1 MSAHE
6 IFLLVIIGL
15 SILLDFRVKSRR
27 KKRSAASSEKRVR
40 PSVPEFP
47 TVSNLPLPA
56 GEDEDLTWEDED
68 LTGEDEDLTGEA
80 EEPVGESGEP
90 VPAAVEAGESL
101 VAEETEEALP
111 QTYSPVVSGS
121 FEVPDVLESAEDE
134 TPAVA
139 AGGEKSPAIPEGDRR
154 EAIDPKKLVIYSEIM
169 SPKFKE
175 F

>member
-68 LTGEDEDLTGEA
+68 LTGEA

-90 VPAAVEAGESL
+90 VPAAEEGGEPL

-139 AGGEKSPAIPEGDRR
+139 AGGEKSPAIPEGDKR

>member
-27 KKRSAASSEKRVR
+27 KKRSAASSEKRAR

-47 TVSNLPLPA
+47 PVSNLPFPA
-56 GEDEDLTWEDED
+56 GEDEEPMA
-68 LTGEDEDLTGEA
+68 EA
-80 EEPVGESGEP
+80 AEPV
-90 VPAAVEAGESL
+90 A
-101 VAEETEEALP
+101 EALP

-121 FEVPDVLESAEDE
+121 FEVPDMPESAADE
-134 TPAVA
+134 TPAEA
-139 AGGEKSPAIPEGDRR
+139 IGGEESPAIPERNRR
-154 EAIDPKKLVIYSEIM
+154 EVIDPKKLVIYSEIM

-175 F
+175 

>member
-27 KKRSAASSEKRVR
+27 KKRSAASSEKRAR

-68 LTGEDEDLTGEA
+68 LTGEA

-90 VPAAVEAGESL
+90 VPAAEEGGEPL

-134 TPAVA
+134 TMAVA

>member
-27 KKRSAASSEKRVR
+27 KKRSAASSDKRAR

-56 GEDEDLTWEDED
+56 GEDEDLTW
-68 LTGEDEDLTGEA
+68 EDEDLTGEA

-121 FEVPDVLESAEDE
+121 FEVPDESAEDE

>member
-6 IFLLVIIGL
+6 IFLLAIIGL

-27 KKRSAASSEKRVR
+27 KKRSAASSEKRAR

-68 LTGEDEDLTGEA
+68 LTGEA

-90 VPAAVEAGESL
+90 VPAAEEAGESL

-134 TPAVA
+134 TPAGA

>member
-68 LTGEDEDLTGEA
+68 LTGEA

-134 TPAVA
+134 TPAEA

>member
-27 KKRSAASSEKRVR
+27 KKRSAASSEKRAR

-68 LTGEDEDLTGEA
+68 LTGEA

-90 VPAAVEAGESL
+90 VPAAEEGGEPL

-134 TPAVA
+134 TPAGA
-139 AGGEKSPAIPEGDRR
+139 AGAEKSPAIPEGDRR

>member
-27 KKRSAASSEKRVR
+27 KKRSAASSEKRAR

-68 LTGEDEDLTGEA
+68 LTGEA

-90 VPAAVEAGESL
+90 VPAAEEAGESL

-134 TPAVA
+134 TMAVA

>member
-68 LTGEDEDLTGEA
+68 LTGEA

-90 VPAAVEAGESL
+90 VPAAEEAGESL

-121 FEVPDVLESAEDE
+121 FEVPDVLESADDE

>member
-27 KKRSAASSEKRVR
+27 KKRSAASSEKRAR

-68 LTGEDEDLTGEA
+68 LTGEA
-80 EEPVGESGEP
+80 EESVGESGEP
-90 VPAAVEAGESL
+90 VPAAEEGGEPL

-139 AGGEKSPAIPEGDRR
+139 AGSEKSPAIPEGDRR

>member
-27 KKRSAASSEKRVR
+27 KKRSAASSEKRAR

-56 GEDEDLTWEDED
+56 GEDEEP
-68 LTGEDEDLTGEA
+68 TGEDEEPMAEAAEPVVEA
-80 EEPVGESGEP
+80 EEPVEE
-90 VPAAVEAGESL
+90 
-101 VAEETEEALP
+101 AEEPIPAEEALP

>member
-27 KKRSAASSEKRVR
+27 KKRSAASSEKRAR

-68 LTGEDEDLTGEA
+68 LTGEA

-90 VPAAVEAGESL
+90 VPAAEEAGESL

-134 TPAVA
+134 TPAGA

>member
-27 KKRSAASSEKRVR
+27 KKRSAASSEKRAR

-68 LTGEDEDLTGEA
+68 LTGEA

-90 VPAAVEAGESL
+90 VPAAEEGGEPL

-134 TPAVA
+134 TPAEA

>member
-27 KKRSAASSEKRVR
+27 KKRSAASSEKRAR

-68 LTGEDEDLTGEA
+68 LTGEA

-90 VPAAVEAGESL
+90 VPAAEEGGEPL

-121 FEVPDVLESAEDE
+121 FEVPDELESAEDE

>member
-27 KKRSAASSEKRVR
+27 KKRSAASSEKRAR

-68 LTGEDEDLTGEA
+68 LTGEA
-80 EEPVGESGEP
+80 EESVGESGEP
-90 VPAAVEAGESL
+90 VPAAEEGGEPL

-121 FEVPDVLESAEDE
+121 FEVPDESAEDE

>member
-27 KKRSAASSEKRVR
+27 KKRSAASSEKRAR

-56 GEDEDLTWEDED
+56 GEDEGLTW
-68 LTGEDEDLTGEA
+68 EDEDLTGEA

-90 VPAAVEAGESL
+90 VSAAEEAGESL
-101 VAEETEEALP
+101 VVEETEEALP

-121 FEVPDVLESAEDE
+121 FEVPDESAEDE

>member
-27 KKRSAASSEKRVR
+27 KKRSAASSEKRAR

-68 LTGEDEDLTGEA
+68 LTGEA
-80 EEPVGESGEP
+80 EESVGESGEP
-90 VPAAVEAGESL
+90 VPVAEEAGESL

-121 FEVPDVLESAEDE
+121 FEVPDELESAEDE

>member
-6 IFLLVIIGL
+6 IFLLAIIGL

-27 KKRSAASSEKRVR
+27 KKRSAASSEKRAR
-40 PSVPEFP
+40 SSVPEFP

-56 GEDEDLTWEDED
+56 GEDEEP
-68 LTGEDEDLTGEA
+68 TGEDEEPMAEAAEPVVEAAEPVEEA
-80 EEPVGESGEP
+80 EEPI
-90 VPAAVEAGESL
+90 PA
-101 VAEETEEALP
+101 EEALP

-134 TPAVA
+134 TMAVA

>member
-27 KKRSAASSEKRVR
+27 KKRSAASSEKRAR

-56 GEDEDLTWEDED
+56 GEDEDLTWEDD
-68 LTGEDEDLTGEA
+68 DLTGEA
-80 EEPVGESGEP
+80 EEPVRESGEP

>member
-68 LTGEDEDLTGEA
+68 LTGEA

-90 VPAAVEAGESL
+90 VPAAEEGGEPL

>member
-27 KKRSAASSEKRVR
+27 KKRSAVSSEKRAR

-68 LTGEDEDLTGEA
+68 LTGEA

-90 VPAAVEAGESL
+90 VPAAEEAGESL

-121 FEVPDVLESAEDE
+121 FEVPDESAEDE

>member
-56 GEDEDLTWEDED
+56 REDEDLTW
-68 LTGEDEDLTGEA
+68 EDEDLTGEA

-90 VPAAVEAGESL
+90 VPAAEEAGESL

>member
-27 KKRSAASSEKRVR
+27 KKRSAASSEKRAR
-40 PSVPEFP
+40 PSVPEVP
-47 TVSNLPLPA
+47 TVSTLPLPA
-56 GEDEDLTWEDED
+56 GEDEEP
-68 LTGEDEDLTGEA
+68 TGEDEEPMAEAAEPVVEAAEPVEEA
-80 EEPVGESGEP
+80 EEPI
-90 VPAAVEAGESL
+90 PA
-101 VAEETEEALP
+101 EEALP

-134 TPAVA
+134 TPAGA

-154 EAIDPKKLVIYSEIM
+154 EAIDPKKLVSYSEIM
-169 SPKFKE
+169 SPKFKK

>member
-27 KKRSAASSEKRVR
+27 KKRSAASSEKRAR

-56 GEDEDLTWEDED
+56 GEDEDLTW
-68 LTGEDEDLTGEA
+68 EDEDLTGEA

-121 FEVPDVLESAEDE
+121 FEVPDESAEDE

>member
-27 KKRSAASSEKRVR
+27 KKRSAASSEKRAR

-68 LTGEDEDLTGEA
+68 LTGEA

-90 VPAAVEAGESL
+90 VPVAEEAGESL

-121 FEVPDVLESAEDE
+121 FEVPDELESAEDE

-139 AGGEKSPAIPEGDRR
+139 AGGEKSPAVPEGDRR

-175 F
+175 

>member
-6 IFLLVIIGL
+6 IFLLAIIGL

-56 GEDEDLTWEDED
+56 GEDEEP
-68 LTGEDEDLTGEA
+68 TGEDEEPMAEAAEPVVEAAEPVEEA
-80 EEPVGESGEP
+80 EEPI
-90 VPAAVEAGESL
+90 PA
-101 VAEETEEALP
+101 EEALP

-134 TPAVA
+134 TPAGA

>member
-27 KKRSAASSEKRVR
+27 KKRSAASSEKRAR

-56 GEDEDLTWEDED
+56 GEDEDLTWEN
-68 LTGEDEDLTGEA
+68 EDLTGEA

-90 VPAAVEAGESL
+90 VPAAEEAGEPL
-101 VAEETEEALP
+101 FAEETEEALP
-111 QTYSPVVSGS
+111 QSYSPVVSGS

>member
-6 IFLLVIIGL
+6 IFLLAIIGL
-15 SILLDFRVKSRR
+15 SILLDFREKSRR
-27 KKRSAASSEKRVR
+27 KKRSAASSEKRAR

-68 LTGEDEDLTGEA
+68 LTGEA

-90 VPAAVEAGESL
+90 VPAAEEAGESL

>member
-27 KKRSAASSEKRVR
+27 KKRSAASSEKRAR

-56 GEDEDLTWEDED
+56 GEDEDLIW
-68 LTGEDEDLTGEA
+68 EDEDLTGEA

-90 VPAAVEAGESL
+90 VPAAEEAGESL

-121 FEVPDVLESAEDE
+121 FEVPDELESAEDE

>member
-27 KKRSAASSEKRVR
+27 KNRSAASSEKRAR

-68 LTGEDEDLTGEA
+68 LTGEA

-90 VPAAVEAGESL
+90 VPAAEEAGESL

-121 FEVPDVLESAEDE
+121 FEVPDESAEDE

>member
-27 KKRSAASSEKRVR
+27 KKRSAASSEKRAR

-56 GEDEDLTWEDED
+56 GEDEDLTW
-68 LTGEDEDLTGEA
+68 EDEDLTGEA

-121 FEVPDVLESAEDE
+121 FEVPDESAEDE

-139 AGGEKSPAIPEGDRR
+139 AGGEKSLAIPEGDRR

>member
-6 IFLLVIIGL
+6 IFLLAIIGL

-68 LTGEDEDLTGEA
+68 LTGEA

-90 VPAAVEAGESL
+90 VPAAEEAGESL

>member
-27 KKRSAASSEKRVR
+27 KKRSAASSEKRAR

-68 LTGEDEDLTGEA
+68 LTGEAD
-80 EEPVGESGEP
+80 EPVGESGEP
-90 VPAAVEAGESL
+90 VPAAEEAGESL

-121 FEVPDVLESAEDE
+121 FEVPDESAEDE

>member
-68 LTGEDEDLTGEA
+68 LTGEA

-90 VPAAVEAGESL
+90 VPAAEEAGESL

-111 QTYSPVVSGS
+111 QTYSPVVSGG

>member
-27 KKRSAASSEKRVR
+27 KKRSAASSEKRAR

-47 TVSNLPLPA
+47 TVSNLPFPS
-56 GEDEDLTWEDED
+56 
-68 LTGEDEDLTGEA
+68 
-80 EEPVGESGEP
+80 V
-90 VPAAVEAGESL
+90 
-101 VAEETEEALP
+101 EALP

-134 TPAVA
+134 TMAVA

>member
-68 LTGEDEDLTGEA
+68 LTGEA

-90 VPAAVEAGESL
+90 VPAAEEAGESL

-134 TPAVA
+134 TPAEA

-154 EAIDPKKLVIYSEIM
+154 EAIEPKKLVIYSEIM

>member
-27 KKRSAASSEKRVR
+27 KKRSAASSEKRAR

-68 LTGEDEDLTGEA
+68 LTGEA

-90 VPAAVEAGESL
+90 VPAAEEAGESL

-121 FEVPDVLESAEDE
+121 FEVPDESAEDE

>member
-27 KKRSAASSEKRVR
+27 KKRSAASSEKRAR

-56 GEDEDLTWEDED
+56 GEDEDLTWEDD
-68 LTGEDEDLTGEA
+68 DLTGEA

-90 VPAAVEAGESL
+90 VPVAEEAGESL

-134 TPAVA
+134 TPAGA

>member
-68 LTGEDEDLTGEA
+68 LTGEA

-90 VPAAVEAGESL
+90 VPAAEEAGESL

>member
-27 KKRSAASSEKRVR
+27 KKRSAASSEKRAR

-56 GEDEDLTWEDED
+56 GEDEEP
-68 LTGEDEDLTGEA
+68 TGEDEEPMAEAAEPVVEAAEPVEEA
-80 EEPVGESGEP
+80 EEPI
-90 VPAAVEAGESL
+90 PA
-101 VAEETEEALP
+101 EEALP

-134 TPAVA
+134 TPAGA
-139 AGGEKSPAIPEGDRR
+139 AGAEKSPAIPEGDRR

-175 F
+175 